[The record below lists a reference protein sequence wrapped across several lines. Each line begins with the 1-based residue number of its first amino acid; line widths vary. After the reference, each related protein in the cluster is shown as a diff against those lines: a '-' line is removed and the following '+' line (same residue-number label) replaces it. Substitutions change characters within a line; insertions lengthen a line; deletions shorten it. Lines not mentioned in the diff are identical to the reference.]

1 MKRPK
6 MRIAIEGATP
16 MMMAPMVKR
25 TSETMI
31 VGFLPQL
38 SEMGPA
44 NSEPTAAP
52 NCASDTIVYI
62 LSISKPYP
70 LLKLSDLWPCLI
82 KVKLCPRNHSCVVA
96 EQETTNG

>member
-25 TSETMI
+25 TSETRM

-38 SEMGPA
+38 SDMGPA
-44 NSEPTAAP
+44 KSEPTAAP
-52 NCASDTIVYI
+52 SWARDTIVYI
-62 LSISKPYP
+62 LSISESYP
-70 LLKLSDLWPCLI
+70 LLEFCDRWPSLI
-82 KVKLCPRNHSCVVA
+82 KV
-96 EQETTNG
+96 